1 VRADPSPRSS
11 TSRTA
16 SVAAV
21 ALLVAATL
29 LTACADD
36 DRGAPQGSV
45 PVEDVAPALDWRS
58 LPDEPIQHEGWTFGS
73 CGGTAPIVC
82 VGGASGDGTVELL
95 QYAVDD
101 VDVVQAALDEDDDEQ
116 AALEAFAEEYVAS
129 FSLSRPEECPGTSVV
144 ADGPVALEVGGSPG
158 LRYGFQVLDGTG
170 VVVERSVQWATIDG
184 SALFVAAAG
193 ALDPTRACF
202 EPIGEFTPAT
212 LEAALPAIDDVIA
225 ASILR
230 R

>member
-1 VRADPSPRSS
+1 MTSPARRLAA
-11 TSRTA
+11 TSL
-16 SVAAV
+16 VVLAAV
-21 ALLVAATL
+21 VVLVG
-29 LTACADD
+29 CAGDD
-36 DRGAPQGSV
+36 DDDASAASV

-73 CGGTAPIVC
+73 CGGTAPILC
-82 VGGASGDGTVELL
+82 VAGASGDGTVELL

-101 VDVVQAALDEDDDEQ
+101 VDVVAAALDEDDDEQ
-116 AALEAFAEEYVAS
+116 AALEAFAEEYVAL
-129 FSLSRPEECPGTSVV
+129 FSLSRPQDCPGTSVV
-144 ADGPVALEVGGSPG
+144 ADAPVPLVVGGSPG
-158 LRYGFQVLDGTG
+158 LRYGFQVLDPSGA
-170 VVVERSVQWATIDG
+170 VVERSVQWATIDG
-184 SALFVAAAG
+184 GDMLVAAAG
-193 ALDPTRACF
+193 ALDPTRACL